1 MIIVFKENSTI
12 VLEALPIHIKIF
24 LMLGL
29 ILVINNTET
38 VKKILVINKLPAKFK
53 KKSLYKH
60 TFKVLKLALWTFK
73 CFYLTINYN

>member
-12 VLEALPIHIKIF
+12 VLEALPIHIKIL

-38 VKKILVINKLPAKFK
+38 VKK
-53 KKSLYKH
+53 Y
-60 TFKVLKLALWTFK
+60 
-73 CFYLTINYN
+73 